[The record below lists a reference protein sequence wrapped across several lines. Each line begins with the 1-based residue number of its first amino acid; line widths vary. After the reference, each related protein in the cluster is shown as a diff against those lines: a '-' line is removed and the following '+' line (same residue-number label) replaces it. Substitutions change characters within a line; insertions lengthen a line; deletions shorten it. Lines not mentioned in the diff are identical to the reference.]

1 MGRLSSGQSAT
12 AFYTPMRVVLG
23 HLTRPTIVA
32 RVVILVSRVVIL
44 VLCVVTLVARVL
56 PKIRN
61 SRKSRTIH
69 DS

>member
-1 MGRLSSGQSAT
+1 
-12 AFYTPMRVVLG
+12 MRVVLG
-23 HLTRPTIVA
+23 HLTRPTIVT
-32 RVVILVSRVVIL
+32 RVVILVSRVVLL